1 MRDLTGMVTS
11 VQADLARLPR
21 VLDALLGDL
30 EAVAWRERPAPT
42 EWSPLEIVCHLRDEE
57 AEDFGARLRVVVEG
71 GTRFAAIDP
80 ERWVEQ
86 RAYRDTDPR
95 AALATLAERRAANL
109 AFLDGVPPDRLRHAV
124 THARLGTLSGLD
136 LLAAWV
142 RGWGPDAGRRCAR
155 STRGRSPMEKAPY
168 NSRMSQ
174 GEDRYHAERARIE
187 QGHVKYRDKLRA
199 EGKLFVRDRLKL
211 LLDPGS
217 EFQED
222 WLFARNQEAD
232 TPADGVVTGVGKVGG
247 RTVCLMANDY
257 TVKAGSWGEK
267 TVLKIVR
274 IQEKA
279 ARLRVPMLYLVDA
292 AGGRISEQI
301 KIFPGRFHAGRIFY
315 NEVQLSG
322 VVPQICILFGPSPAG
337 SAYLPALTD
346 LVIMVDGKA
355 SLYVGSPRMVEMAI
369 GEKTT
374 LEELGGARMH
384 CTVSGCGDVLATSD
398 EEAIELAKRYL
409 SYMPG
414 SYREPPARAAAAEPK
429 PGRSIDE
436 IVPYDQRKW
445 FDMYEVI
452 DRVIDAGSWFEVKK
466 LFAAEVIVGLARID
480 GRAVGIVANQPKV
493 KGGVLMVDSS
503 DKAARFI
510 WLCNAFN
517 IPLVYLADVA
527 GFMVGSKVER
537 EGIIRHGAKM
547 VFATSQATVPKISVI
562 VRKCY
567 GAGLYAMCG
576 PAFEPDATL
585 ALPQGQIAIMGPE
598 PAVNAVYYNKI
609 MELPE
614 SERAAYVKA
623 KRDEYAQ
630 DVDVYKLASEMLIDD
645 IVPGASLRAELVKRL
660 AYAESKVHEFPQRRN
675 GVFPV

>member
-1 MRDLTGMVTS
+1 
-11 VQADLARLPR
+11 
-21 VLDALLGDL
+21 
-30 EAVAWRERPAPT
+30 
-42 EWSPLEIVCHLRDEE
+42 
-57 AEDFGARLRVVVEG
+57 
-71 GTRFAAIDP
+71 
-80 ERWVEQ
+80 
-86 RAYRDTDPR
+86 
-95 AALATLAERRAANL
+95 
-109 AFLDGVPPDRLRHAV
+109 
-124 THARLGTLSGLD
+124 
-136 LLAAWV
+136 
-142 RGWGPDAGRRCAR
+142 
-155 STRGRSPMEKAPY
+155 MEKAPY
-168 NSRMSQ
+168 NSGMSQ

-274 IQEKA
+274 VQEKA

-398 EEAIELAKRYL
+398 EEAIEFAKRYL
-409 SYMPG
+409 SYVPG

-480 GRAVGIVANQPKV
+480 GRSVGIVANQPKV

>member
-1 MRDLTGMVTS
+1 MSEGE
-11 VQADLARLPR
+11 ARYF
-21 VLDALLGDL
+21 
-30 EAVAWRERPAPT
+30 EA
-42 EWSPLEIVCHLRDEE
+42 
-57 AEDFGARLRVVVEG
+57 
-71 GTRFAAIDP
+71 
-80 ERWVEQ
+80 
-86 RAYRDTDPR
+86 
-95 AALATLAERRAANL
+95 
-109 AFLDGVPPDRLRHAV
+109 
-124 THARLGTLSGLD
+124 
-136 LLAAWV
+136 
-142 RGWGPDAGRRCAR
+142 
-155 STRGRSPMEKAPY
+155 
-168 NSRMSQ
+168 
-174 GEDRYHAERARIE
+174 RARIE

-199 EGKLFVRDRLKL
+199 EGKLFVRERLAR
-211 LLDPGS
+211 LLDPGT

-222 WLFARNQEAD
+222 WLFARSEESE
-232 TPADGVVTGVGKVGG
+232 TPADGVVTGVGSVGG
-247 RTVCLMANDY
+247 RTVCVMANDY

-267 TVLKIVR
+267 TVQKIVR

-279 ARLRVPMLYLVDA
+279 ARLGAPLLYLVDA

-322 VVPQICILFGPSPAG
+322 VVPQVCVLFGPSPAG

-346 LVIMVDGKA
+346 VVIMVDGKA
-355 SLYVGSPRMVEMAI
+355 SLYVGSPRMVEMAV

-384 CTVSGCGDVLATSD
+384 CSVSGCGDVLAGSD

-409 SYMPG
+409 GYMPR
-414 SYREPPARAAAAEPK
+414 SFRERPPAAAAAEPA

-452 DRVIDAGSWFEVKK
+452 DRVIDAGSWFEIKR
-466 LFAAEVIVGLARID
+466 LFAGEVITGLARIG

-493 KGGVLMVDSS
+493 KGGVLFPDSS

-517 IPLVYLADVA
+517 VPLVYLADVA
-527 GFMVGSKVER
+527 GFMVGTKVER

-576 PAFEPDATL
+576 PAFEPDAAL
-585 ALPQGQIAIMGPE
+585 SLPQGQIAIMGPE

-614 SERAAYVKA
+614 SERAAFVRQ
-623 KRDEYAQ
+623 KREEYAR
-630 DVDVYKLASEMLIDD
+630 DVDVYKLASEMLVDD
-645 IVPGASLRAELVKRL
+645 IVAGSALRAELVKRL
-660 AYAESKVHEFPQRRN
+660 AYAEGKAHEFPARRN
-675 GVFPV
+675 GVYPV

>member
-1 MRDLTGMVTS
+1 
-11 VQADLARLPR
+11 
-21 VLDALLGDL
+21 
-30 EAVAWRERPAPT
+30 
-42 EWSPLEIVCHLRDEE
+42 
-57 AEDFGARLRVVVEG
+57 
-71 GTRFAAIDP
+71 
-80 ERWVEQ
+80 
-86 RAYRDTDPR
+86 
-95 AALATLAERRAANL
+95 
-109 AFLDGVPPDRLRHAV
+109 
-124 THARLGTLSGLD
+124 
-136 LLAAWV
+136 
-142 RGWGPDAGRRCAR
+142 
-155 STRGRSPMEKAPY
+155 
-168 NSRMSQ
+168 MSQ
-174 GEDRYHAERARIE
+174 GEDRYHRERARIE
-187 QGHVKYRDKLRA
+187 QGHVKYREKLRA

-232 TPADGVVTGVGKVGG
+232 TPADGVVTGVGQVGG
-247 RTVCLMANDY
+247 RPVCIMANDY

-279 ARLRVPMLYLVDA
+279 ARLGVPMLYLVDA
-292 AGGRISEQI
+292 AGGRISEQV

-322 VVPQICILFGPSPAG
+322 VVPQVCVLFGPSPAG

-384 CTVSGCGDVLATSD
+384 CTVSGCGDVLAPSD

-409 SYMPG
+409 GYMPT
-414 SYREPPARAAAAEPK
+414 SFRQTPPRAVSAEPK
-429 PGRSIDE
+429 AGRSIDE

-452 DRVIDAGSWFEVKK
+452 DRVIDAGSWFEIKR
-466 LFAAEVIVGLARID
+466 LFAPEVIVGLARIE
-480 GRAVGIVANQPKV
+480 GRVVGIVANQPKV

-517 IPLVYLADVA
+517 IPLVYLADIA
-527 GFMVGSKVER
+527 GFMVGTRVER

-576 PAFEPDATL
+576 PAFEPDAAL
-585 ALPQGQIAIMGPE
+585 SLPQGQIAIMGPE

-614 SERAAYVKA
+614 SERAAWVKA
-623 KRDEYAQ
+623 KREEYAE
-630 DVDVYKLASEMLIDD
+630 DVDIYRLASEMLVDD
-645 IVPGASLRAELVKRL
+645 IVPGGALRAELVKRL
-660 AYAESKVHEFPQRRN
+660 AYAESKAHEFPARRN
-675 GVFPV
+675 GVYPV

>member
-1 MRDLTGMVTS
+1 MAPALSSSSSGPPPARDRTPAGTS
-11 VQADLARLPR
+11 
-21 VLDALLGDL
+21 GG
-30 EAVAWRERPAPT
+30 ER
-42 EWSPLEIVCHLRDEE
+42 
-57 AEDFGARLRVVVEG
+57 
-71 GTRFAAIDP
+71 
-80 ERWVEQ
+80 
-86 RAYRDTDPR
+86 YR
-95 AALATLAERRAANL
+95 
-109 AFLDGVPPDRLRHAV
+109 
-124 THARLGTLSGLD
+124 
-136 LLAAWV
+136 
-142 RGWGPDAGRRCAR
+142 
-155 STRGRSPMEKAPY
+155 
-168 NSRMSQ
+168 Q
-174 GEDRYHAERARIE
+174 ERARIE
-187 QGHVKYRDKLRA
+187 QGHAKYRDKLRA

-217 EFQED
+217 DFQED
-222 WLFARNQEAD
+222 WLFARSQEPD
-232 TPADGVVTGVGKVGG
+232 TPADGVVTGVGRIGG
-247 RTVCLMANDY
+247 RPVCVMANDY

-267 TVLKIVR
+267 TVQKIVR

-279 ARLRVPMLYLVDA
+279 ARLQVPLLYLVDA

-301 KIFPGRFHAGRIFY
+301 RIFPRRYHAGRIFY

-322 VVPQICILFGPSPAG
+322 VVPQLCVLFGPSPAG

-346 LVIMVDGKA
+346 CVIMVDGNA
-355 SLYVGSPRMVEMAI
+355 SLYVGSPRLVEMAI

-384 CTVSGCGDVLATSD
+384 CSVSGCGDILAGSD

-409 SYMPG
+409 AFMPQ
-414 SYREPPARAAAAEPK
+414 SYRERPGTVEGRPPA
-429 PGRSIDE
+429 PGRSIEE

-452 DRVIDAGSWFEVKK
+452 GHVVDAGSFFEIKR
-466 LFAAEVIVGLARID
+466 LFAQEIITGFARLG

-493 KGGVLMVDSS
+493 KGGVLMVDSA

-517 IPLVYLADVA
+517 IPLVYLADVS

-537 EGIIRHGAKM
+537 AGIIRHGAKM
-547 VFATSQATVPKISVI
+547 VFATSQATVPKICVV

-576 PAFEPDATL
+576 PAFEPDA
-585 ALPQGQIAIMGPE
+585 AVSLPQGQIAIMGPE

-614 SERAAYVKA
+614 SERAAFVRQ
-623 KRDEYAQ
+623 KRDEFAR
-630 DVDVYKLASEMLIDD
+630 DVDVYKLASEMVVDD
-645 IVPGASLRAELVKRL
+645 IVPGSALRAELIKRL
-660 AYAESKVHEFPQRRN
+660 AYAETKAAEFPPRRN
-675 GVFPV
+675 GVYPV

>member
-1 MRDLTGMVTS
+1 VSEG
-11 VQADLARLPR
+11 
-21 VLDALLGDL
+21 
-30 EAVAWRERPAPT
+30 EER
-42 EWSPLEIVCHLRDEE
+42 
-57 AEDFGARLRVVVEG
+57 
-71 GTRFAAIDP
+71 
-80 ERWVEQ
+80 
-86 RAYRDTDPR
+86 YRR
-95 AALATLAERRAANL
+95 
-109 AFLDGVPPDRLRHAV
+109 
-124 THARLGTLSGLD
+124 
-136 LLAAWV
+136 
-142 RGWGPDAGRRCAR
+142 
-155 STRGRSPMEKAPY
+155 
-168 NSRMSQ
+168 
-174 GEDRYHAERARIE
+174 ERARIE
-187 QGHVKYRDKLRA
+187 QGHVKYREKLRE

-222 WLFARNQEAD
+222 WLFARSEEAD
-232 TPADGVVTGVGKVGG
+232 TPADGVVTGVGRVGG
-247 RTVCLMANDY
+247 RPVCVMANDY

-267 TVLKIVR
+267 TVQKIVR

-279 ARLRVPMLYLVDA
+279 ARLQVPLLYLVDA

-301 KIFPGRFHAGRIFY
+301 RIFPGRFHAGRIFY

-322 VVPQICILFGPSPAG
+322 VVPQVCILFGPSPAG

-346 LVIMVDGKA
+346 VVIMVDGKA

-384 CTVSGCGDVLATSD
+384 CEVSGCGDVLAASD
-398 EEAIELAKRYL
+398 EEAIELAKQYL
-409 SYMPG
+409 AYLPSSFRGLPPV
-414 SYREPPARAAAAEPK
+414 REAAAPT
-429 PGRSIDE
+429 PGRPIEE
-436 IVPYDQRKW
+436 IVPYDQRKY

-452 DRVIDAGSWFEVKK
+452 GRVVDAGSWFEIKR
-466 LFAAEVIVGLARID
+466 LFAREVIVGFARL
-480 GRAVGIVANQPKV
+480 GGHPVGIVANQPKV
-493 KGGVLMVDSS
+493 KGGVLFTDSS

-517 IPLVYLADVA
+517 VPLVYLADVS

-547 VFATSQATVPKISVI
+547 IFATSQATVPKISVI

-576 PAFEPDATL
+576 PAFEPDAAL

-614 SERAAYVKA
+614 GERAAYVKQ
-623 KRDEYAQ
+623 KRDEFAR
-630 DVDVYKLASEMLIDD
+630 DVDVHKLASEMLVDD
-645 IVPGASLRAELVKRL
+645 IVPGAALRDELIKRL
-660 AYAESKVHEFPQRRN
+660 AYAGTKVHEFPQRRN
-675 GVFPV
+675 GVYPV

>member
-1 MRDLTGMVTS
+1 MSEG
-11 VQADLARLPR
+11 
-21 VLDALLGDL
+21 
-30 EAVAWRERPAPT
+30 EER
-42 EWSPLEIVCHLRDEE
+42 HHR
-57 AEDFGARLRVVVEG
+57 
-71 GTRFAAIDP
+71 
-80 ERWVEQ
+80 
-86 RAYRDTDPR
+86 
-95 AALATLAERRAANL
+95 
-109 AFLDGVPPDRLRHAV
+109 
-124 THARLGTLSGLD
+124 
-136 LLAAWV
+136 
-142 RGWGPDAGRRCAR
+142 
-155 STRGRSPMEKAPY
+155 
-168 NSRMSQ
+168 
-174 GEDRYHAERARIE
+174 ERARIE

-199 EGKLFVRDRLKL
+199 EGKMFVRDRLKL

-247 RTVCLMANDY
+247 RTVCVMANDY

-322 VVPQICILFGPSPAG
+322 VVPQVCILFGPSPAG

-374 LEELGGARMH
+374 LEALGGARMH
-384 CTVSGCGDVLATSD
+384 CEVSGCGDVLAASD
-398 EEAIELAKRYL
+398 EEAIEIAKRYL

-414 SYREPPARAAAAEPK
+414 SFRETPARAAAVEPA

-452 DRVIDAGSWFEVKK
+452 DRVIDAGSWFEVKR
-466 LFAAEVIVGLARID
+466 LFAGEVIVGLARID
-480 GRAVGIVANQPKV
+480 GRAAGIVANQPKV
-493 KGGVLMVDSS
+493 KGGVLMVDSA

-527 GFMVGSKVER
+527 GFMVGTKVER
-537 EGIIRHGAKM
+537 QGIIRHGAKM

-614 SERAAYVKA
+614 SERAAYVKT
-623 KRDEYAQ
+623 KRDEYAA
-630 DVDVYKLASEMLIDD
+630 DVDVYKLASEMLVDD
-645 IVPGASLRAELVKRL
+645 IVPGSALRAELAKRL
-660 AYAESKVHEFPQRRN
+660 AYAESKTHEFPARRN

>member
-1 MRDLTGMVTS
+1 
-11 VQADLARLPR
+11 
-21 VLDALLGDL
+21 
-30 EAVAWRERPAPT
+30 
-42 EWSPLEIVCHLRDEE
+42 
-57 AEDFGARLRVVVEG
+57 
-71 GTRFAAIDP
+71 
-80 ERWVEQ
+80 
-86 RAYRDTDPR
+86 
-95 AALATLAERRAANL
+95 
-109 AFLDGVPPDRLRHAV
+109 
-124 THARLGTLSGLD
+124 
-136 LLAAWV
+136 
-142 RGWGPDAGRRCAR
+142 
-155 STRGRSPMEKAPY
+155 MEKAPY

-480 GRAVGIVANQPKV
+480 GRSVGIVANQPKV

-517 IPLVYLADVA
+517 LPLVYLADVA